1 MSHTHHPDNCL
12 NCSHHLEPQDKFCA
26 ECGQPANTHARIT
39 LPHIGHEIVHV
50 VTHADK
56 GFFYLIKALTLQP
69 GLTIKEYL
77 SGKHKKYYSPFS
89 FFFIVLGLVVF
100 TNSVFKPY
108 ESFNQMN
115 SSAAGAS
122 TQLLAK
128 KNISEAEKQKISKK
142 LEKLR
147 KIDVRVAKAMHFM
160 NTRTNIV
167 LGISTPFI
175 AFVIF
180 LLYYKRL
187 FYAEQLSIVTFIN
200 GYLNLLS
207 VVIFS
212 PLMYLAKGTPWYG
225 MLLFIMMLMHIVYT
239 AIVYHRVLDMRY
251 SFGGY
256 LKAAL
261 TSLAGITGWTIVC
274 VIVVTLYI
282 AWGVLY

>member
-1 MSHTHHPDNCL
+1 MSHNHHPDHCL
-12 NCSHHLEPQDKFCA
+12 NCSRHLELQDKFCA
-26 ECGQPANTHARIT
+26 ECGQPVNTHARIT

-69 GLTIKEYL
+69 GITIKEYL

-89 FFFIVLGLVVF
+89 FFFILLGFVVF
-100 TNSVFKPY
+100 TNSIFQPF
-108 ESFNQMN
+108 ESFTKTDNTTV
-115 SSAAGAS
+115 AS
-122 TQLLAK
+122 TKLLAQ
-128 KNISEAEKQKISKK
+128 KNLTKSEKQKISRK
-142 LEKLR
+142 LEKFR
-147 KIDVRVAKAMHFM
+147 KVDARVASTMHFM

-175 AFVIF
+175 AFIIY

-187 FYAEQLSIVTFIN
+187 FYAEQLAIVTFIN

-207 VVIFS
+207 AVIFT

-225 MLLFIMMLMHIVYT
+225 FLLFTMMLVHIVYT

-256 LKAAL
+256 ARAAL
-261 TSLAGITGWTIVC
+261 TSLAGITGWMILCTI
-274 VIVVTLYI
+274 IVTLYI